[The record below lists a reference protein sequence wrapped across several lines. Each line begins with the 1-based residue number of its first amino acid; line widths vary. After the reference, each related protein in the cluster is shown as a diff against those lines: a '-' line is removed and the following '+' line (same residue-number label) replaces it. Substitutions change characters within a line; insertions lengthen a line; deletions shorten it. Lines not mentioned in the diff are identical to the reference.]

1 MMFTVGYD
9 HDNLRLSCEG
19 RSEISEKND
28 YSSMLNISGS
38 SFNGK
43 NPAGTGIPQLFTV
56 TRSRWNVPKT
66 TRLAPLRRGRVVIQH
81 VIQVVTIHSAI
92 TDLP

>member
-38 SFNGK
+38 SLSMERR
-43 NPAGTGIPQLFTV
+43 PAGTGIPQLFTV

-66 TRLAPLRRGRVVIQH
+66 TRLAPLAWARCN
-81 VIQVVTIHSAI
+81 SSCN
-92 TDLP
+92 DS

>member
-28 YSSMLNISGS
+28 YSSMLNISGVAL
-38 SFNGK
+38 FQWK
-43 NPAGTGIPQLFTV
+43 DVLPALEFRSYSPSHAAVGTC
-56 TRSRWNVPKT
+56 PK
-66 TRLAPLRRGRVVIQH
+66 RRVW
-81 VIQVVTIHSAI
+81 
-92 TDLP
+92 PP